1 MTIQFSCV
9 RSISACAIALL
20 VFPLIA
26 LGEEPKP
33 SAEAKPAT
41 EAKQPIDEVRPAIQG
56 ANPRVVAKAA
66 AIEKR
71 KVDPYKL
78 DESKPVEDQWR
89 AYLDV
94 AKKHYGFES
103 TQVAAADYVLESC
116 VKRAAQRRA
125 AHAKP
130 QEGADGAGA
139 AHGAADAT
147 APAKTTEAALNAAL
161 SKLTDEFIQRVDAI
175 AKVSQVIEAEK
186 QGFVSPRRPMAAAG
200 AEEGAPAPDFSL
212 LDADGNEF
220 VLSKQEGK
228 VVVLAFWASWCGW
241 CKKTIPDVQKIHEQ
255 FADNDRVVVY
265 GINCRERDT
274 TNAKAKEYIEQEKL
288 TYHQLFNGEKVM
300 PLYQVQGF
308 PAVLVIGPDGKIL
321 HKQRGYL
328 ANLADVLKPIIEGA
342 VKAG

>member
-1 MTIQFSCV
+1 MTLQFS
-9 RSISACAIALL
+9 RMR
-20 VFPLIA
+20 LIA
-26 LGEEPKP
+26 ACTISLLILPLVAFGDEPTP
-33 SAEAKPAT
+33 AAEAKPAA
-41 EAKQPIDEVRPAIQG
+41 EVKQPVDDVKPAIKG

-66 AIEKR
+66 AVEKR
-71 KVDPYKL
+71 KIDPFKL
-78 DESKPVEDQWR
+78 DESQPVEDQWR
-89 AYLDV
+89 AYLDA

-103 TQVAAADYVLESC
+103 AQVAAADFVLESC

-125 AHAKP
+125 ERAKT
-130 QEGADGAGA
+130 QEGASDGGSTNGAGDA
-139 AHGAADAT
+139 AAT
-147 APAKTTEAALNAAL
+147 AGTTDAALKAAL
-161 SKLTDEFIQRVDAI
+161 SKLTDEFIQRVDSI

-186 QGFVSPRRPMAAAG
+186 QGFVSPRRPVAAASAEAG
-200 AEEGAPAPDFSL
+200 ALAPDFSL

-274 TNAKAKEYIEQEKL
+274 GNAKAKEYIAQEKL

-328 ANLADVLKPIIEGA
+328 ANLADVVKPMIEGA
-342 VKAG
+342 IKAG